1 LKYCV
6 PIAAFCF
13 IGAVGWEVLDLP
25 TPSKL
30 DGKSRYE
37 YHEKWSQ
44 EYLET
49 QLQTKPA
56 ENDTHA
62 HQAIPAEATVT
73 TVAVS
78 QSDLEVHGGE
88 Q

>member
-1 LKYCV
+1 V

-25 TPSKL
+25 TPTNL

-44 EYLET
+44 EYLK
-49 QLQTKPA
+49 TKSV
-56 ENDTHA
+56 ENDAHA
-62 HQAIPAEATVT
+62 NQAIPAASIVT
-73 TVAVS
+73 TVTVS
-78 QSDLEVHGGE
+78 QSDLEVNGGK